1 MGAWGQRDSQ
11 NGTSTVVLRK
21 KGKLERGFT
30 CKIQTQCNKGVFRS
44 PYHLSVHVLQGF
56 PSAPETK
63 ESSE

>member
-1 MGAWGQRDSQ
+1 MML
-11 NGTSTVVLRK
+11 NK
-21 KGKLERGFT
+21 KEKLERGFHMQI
-30 CKIQTQCNKGVFRS
+30 KTQCNKGVFRS